1 VPTLDPK
8 PRFALIHHGSARRL
22 AVIRPRLAGL
32 ASELGGEVREF
43 HWQPDPSFA
52 DSTLVERFRVSRFS
66 ERLHRQHLRFRGRRR
81 PPVTLGVSLRE
92 VVRCLTRR
100 DGGQPF
106 RSQLVEQVLTDKHV
120 RAWTD
125 FLDSPAEVL
134 IVLEDDAV
142 IADDTAA
149 RLRSVL
155 GDARLDPGGLLY
167 LDLAG
172 GFPLRKLCEPDRLL
186 RLDGG
191 MVRTGVPFGNTTCGY
206 ALSRPLAAKMVTEL
220 AWRPELR
227 CVGPDW
233 LVNELLMRI
242 HLRTP
247 VDCVHTEPTILGHG
261 SFLGTYESHI
271 QARPAP
277 KG

>member
-8 PRFALIHHGSARRL
+8 LRFALIHHGSAARL
-22 AVIRPRLAGL
+22 EVIRPRLAGL
-32 ASELGGEVREF
+32 ARELGGEVREF
-43 HWQPDPSFA
+43 HWQPDPSLA
-52 DSTLVERFRVSRFS
+52 ASTLPERFRNNRFS
-66 ERLHRQHLRFRGRRR
+66 ERLHRRNLRFRRRRR
-81 PPVTLGVSLRE
+81 PPATLGASLRE

-100 DGGQPF
+100 DGGPPF

-125 FLDSPAEVL
+125 FLDSPADVL
-134 IVLEDDAV
+134 LVLEDDAV
-142 IADDTAA
+142 IPDDAAA
-149 RLRSVL
+149 RLRTVL

-172 GFPLRKLCEPDRLL
+172 GFPLRKLCEPDTLV

-191 MVRTGVPFGNTTCGY
+191 IVRTGVPFGNTTCGY

-220 AWRPELR
+220 TWRPDLR
-227 CVGPDW
+227 RVGPDW

-242 HLRTP
+242 HVRTP

-261 SFLGTYESHI
+261 SFLGTHESHI
-271 QARPAP
+271 QPRPAP